1 MKNKFVLTLVWLLT
15 TAAALGQNLIPL
27 PNRADKRDGGFLL
40 TRHTEIVSP
49 DFPELADY
57 LNDHLERLT
66 GYRLPVTE
74 HLRGVR
80 QIVISRKSEL
90 PPRATRST
98 SRFRKSG
105 SRAATMPAPSTRFKR
120 FSSCC
125 PPQCT
130 TRPPLGRPRRSRFRA
145 I

>member
-80 QIVISRKSEL
+80 QIVI
-90 PPRATRST
+90 TR
-98 SRFRKSG
+98 
-105 SRAATMPAPSTRFKR
+105 
-120 FSSCC
+120 
-125 PPQCT
+125 
-130 TRPPLGRPRRSRFRA
+130 
-145 I
+145 

>member
-90 PPRATRST
+90 PPEGYTLDVTIPQIRIEGRDYAGAFYALQTL
-98 SRFRKSG
+98 
-105 SRAATMPAPSTRFKR
+105 
-120 FSSCC
+120 SSCC

>member
-1 MKNKFVLTLVWLLT
+1 M
-15 TAAALGQNLIPL
+15 
-27 PNRADKRDGGFLL
+27 
-40 TRHTEIVSP
+40 
-49 DFPELADY
+49 
-57 LNDHLERLT
+57 T

-90 PPRATRST
+90 PSEGYTLDVTIPQIRIEGRDYAGA
-98 SRFRKSG
+98 F
-105 SRAATMPAPSTRFKR
+105 TRFKR

-130 TRPPLGRPRRSRFRA
+130 TRPPRSGRDVEIELSDRRLA
-145 I
+145 ALPVPGCHA